1 MKLNKSS
8 LVANL
13 QYELFFAFV
22 LYLLPI
28 YKILIIEKNFE
39 NVTSLLSVLV
49 ILIIMFIQI
58 QVLKGKE

>member
-13 QYELFFAFV
+13 QYELFFAIV

-49 ILIIMFIQI
+49 ILIIMFVQIQI
-58 QVLKGKE
+58 FKGKE